1 MNMKSKPIIEII
13 SPAGECSCSFST
25 WINRVWDILNE
36 YREEIKIVSL
46 VSDDPRAKDL
56 GGKGRSVFLNG
67 EYIPVFH
74 LEHKL
79 SELRK
84 DEKTILER

>member
-13 SPAGECSCSFST
+13 SPAGECNCSFST

-36 YREEIKIVSL
+36 YREKLKIVSL
-46 VSDDPRAKDL
+46 VSDDPRAKEL
-56 GGKGRSVFLNG
+56 GGNGRSIFLNG

-74 LEHKL
+74 LESKL
-79 SELRK
+79 AELIK
-84 DEKTILER
+84 DKKQY